1 MMKRKDGSCSCDES
15 RRALCCFTS
24 EPCFNLV
31 LGSHFIKARR
41 AIISCL
47 QTRAVLL
54 NENKAIYIAAQT
66 GFRHTQMRDA
76 VSL

>member
-1 MMKRKDGSCSCDES
+1 MAAVLVTCDES

-31 LGSHFIKARR
+31 LGSHFINARR
-41 AIISCL
+41 AIISFL
-47 QTRAVLL
+47 QTRSVLF
-54 NENKAIYIAAQT
+54 NENKAIYIPAQT
-66 GFRHTQMRDA
+66 GFRHAQMCDT